1 MNCSN
6 FDWKAYVLGE
16 TVAAERPE
24 LESHLATCAAC
35 RDEVARLGT
44 VLAALAA
51 LPQPEPPRRLAFVS
65 DKIFEPG
72 FWARLWNSA
81 PRLGFASAA
90 LVAAAILVHAF
101 IRPAPPPSPNPAGV
115 QLSEQRIQAE
125 VARRLEALLD
135 EKLRQAE
142 ARQARQTAELV
153 AAAAAR
159 LERRH
164 QAQLLAVEENLNLL
178 RKRWGVLYTASAEW
192 GGTR

>member
-6 FDWKAYVLGE
+6 FDWKAYILGE
-16 TVAAERPE
+16 TLASERSE
-24 LESHLATCAAC
+24 LESHLAACTAC
-35 RDEVARLGT
+35 RDEVARLAA
-44 VLAALAA
+44 VMAALAA

-65 DKIFEPG
+65 DKIFAPG

-101 IRPAPPPSPNPAGV
+101 TRPVPAPPPNPAGV
-115 QLSEQRIQAE
+115 QLSEERIQAE
-125 VARRLEALLD
+125 VARRLEAVLD
-135 EKLRQAE
+135 EKLRQLE